1 MGRRLFKSRSKHVSS
16 LYSNSNGSSSNL
28 TSAGSGNAENDD
40 SFSHGNST
48 ASAIS
53 SSQSITNDRS
63 SISSTYHFSGGTSS
77 NPSIISHISSNSSS
91 YDLKSSRPT
100 SVISS
105 SSLASL
111 KSATNGFTRSK
122 QRDSSASMIS
132 GSIGGSS
139 FSSGVTSINGNHFN
153 SLPSTSVISG
163 GNNGNG
169 ANLIQT
175 KEFPHLMICHL
186 PFTPDMYETFM
197 TLCEALIE
205 AYRRINTFLQIPN
218 TATKITSNN
227 NNLVVASHESY
238 NILLKVD
245 DHVKRY
251 IIGPTVRGIDMLSK
265 SAIYD
270 ETKRLDGILIHSK

>member
-28 TSAGSGNAENDD
+28 ASIGAELDE
-40 SFSHGNST
+40 SFSHGGT
-48 ASAIS
+48 ATSLTS
-53 SSQSITNDRS
+53 NSQSMANDRS
-63 SISSTYHFSGGTSS
+63 SISSTYHFSGGTSN
-77 NPSIISHISSNSSS
+77 NPSIISHISGNSSS

-132 GSIGGSS
+132 GSIGGAS
-139 FSSGVTSINGNHFN
+139 FSSGVTSINGNHLN
-153 SLPSTSVISG
+153 NLPSTSLISG

-169 ANLIQT
+169 ANLIPT
-175 KEFPHLMICHL
+175 KEFPHLIICHL

-197 TLCEALIE
+197 TLCEVLIE

-218 TATKITSNN
+218 TATQITSNN

-265 SAIYD
+265 SVIYD